1 MKFSTLCVCTS
12 KDIIHNM
19 SRRANSKNICVSNLM
34 EVLEKLTL
42 SYTDGSN
49 TGWNSECSFKRIE
62 LSSGDVG
69 KMDNGLN
76 SAWKILL

>member
-1 MKFSTLCVCTS
+1 MRVKFDGCIGEIEEIVG
-12 KDIIHNM
+12 
-19 SRRANSKNICVSNLM
+19 
-34 EVLEKLTL
+34 EKLTL

-62 LSSGDVG
+62 LSSGDVE

-76 SAWKILL
+76 SAWKICSI